1 MCLTLNLSAP
11 GATVTSRLAHRDE
24 SAILIKSLG
33 PLPVR
38 RLPAAAL
45 GRAYG
50 RRRCS
55 WVPGEV
61 SPPLRR
67 SNGPSLPEFP
77 APASGRRRRQRRIID
92 RRYGY
97 QRRPDASVNE
107 AADAEAASSDA
118 DVGGTDDGGGRG
130 GGDAES

>member
-1 MCLTLNLSAP
+1 MNLFTP

-38 RLPAAAL
+38 RLPVAAL

-55 WVPGEV
+55 WVPVEV
-61 SPPLRR
+61 SLPPLRR
-67 SNGPSLPEFP
+67 SQSNGPSLPFP
-77 APASGRRRRQRRIID
+77 HPASRRRRRQRRIID
-92 RRYGY
+92 QRYGY
-97 QRRPDASVNE
+97 QRRPDASVSQ
-107 AADAEAASSDA
+107 AADAEAASAAAASDA
-118 DVGGTDDGGGRG
+118 AGAVGD
-130 GGDAES
+130 EKS

>member
-1 MCLTLNLSAP
+1 M
-11 GATVTSRLAHRDE
+11 
-24 SAILIKSLG
+24 
-33 PLPVR
+33 R

-67 SNGPSLPEFP
+67 SQSNGPSLPSFP
-77 APASGRRRRQRRIID
+77 APASGRRRRRQRRIID

-118 DVGGTDDGGGRG
+118 DAGGTDGGGRG
-130 GGDAES
+130 RGGGGDEES

>member
-1 MCLTLNLSAP
+1 MNLFTP

-38 RLPAAAL
+38 RLPVAAL

-55 WVPGEV
+55 WVPVEV
-61 SPPLRR
+61 SLLPFVAR
-67 SNGPSLPEFP
+67 SRMALPSPSLIQPR
-77 APASGRRRRQRRIID
+77 G
-92 RRYGY
+92 
-97 QRRPDASVNE
+97 V
-107 AADAEAASSDA
+107 
-118 DVGGTDDGGGRG
+118 VGGREELSTKDTAISG
-130 GGDAES
+130 APMHL